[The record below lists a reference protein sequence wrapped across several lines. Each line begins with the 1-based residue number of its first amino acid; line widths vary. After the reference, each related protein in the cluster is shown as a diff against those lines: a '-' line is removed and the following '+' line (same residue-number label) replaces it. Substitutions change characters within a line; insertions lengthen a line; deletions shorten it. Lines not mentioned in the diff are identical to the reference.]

1 MRLLQAPFIAGL
13 IATSLS
19 DGPAPLTSSSRVH
32 TPKACAAVAAATTE
46 DDPLLSWLAK
56 QGGHARVASGTDEN
70 GLRGL
75 VTTESVDVGTV
86 LLEVPLTATLVDR
99 GDGTSAESL
108 PGEPPEWS
116 ASLPWNVQLA
126 LAVLAQRADPTS
138 PWAPF
143 LSSWPSEPPPLPKN
157 LEPAQLA
164 EAQDM
169 RFEADVDGDYFWA
182 AEQYAAVV
190 EAAEAASLPTP
201 CSDAELRWALE
212 LVWSRVLRLSCGT
225 THGVRRLLVPVL
237 DLANHEPQ
245 PSALF
250 TYTAAAA
257 GGGAVRLHAVR
268 PLRAGDAVTITYGE
282 ESGAHFCQYY
292 GFVPRDD
299 PYASWQI
306 SPLTLLAAVPVSM
319 LAPPEGGWAAA
330 AASGALDLP
339 RTLELGACLSLAEP
353 LALLRAAGV
362 GGGDDDADA
371 DKGAA
376 VALEAALG
384 AIIAAHP
391 TSAEEDE
398 ALLDGV
404 ELPDAVRPLVQ
415 MRLGRKRMLE
425 LLRERLSADPHG
437 AAPPLPS
444 QYPALDEVPIEELE
458 AWGSRPFE

>member
-1 MRLLQAPFIAGL
+1 MRLLPAPFAAVL
-13 IATSLS
+13 ATSLTVS
-19 DGPAPLTSSSRVH
+19 CDSPAPLSSSRVH
-32 TPKACAAVAAATTE
+32 TPRACAAATVASE

-56 QGGHARVASGTDEN
+56 QGGHARVASGTDQN

-75 VTTESVDVGTV
+75 VATEPVEVGAV

-99 GDGTSAESL
+99 GDGTAAESL

-126 LAVLAQRADPTS
+126 LAVLAQRADGTS

-157 LEPAQLA
+157 MEPAQLA

-190 EAAEAASLPTP
+190 EAAEAAGLPTP

-212 LVWSRVLRLSCGT
+212 LVWSRVLRLSCGA

-250 TYTAAAA
+250 TYSAAAG

-268 PLRAGDAVTITYGE
+268 ALEAGDAVTITYGE
-282 ESGAHFCQYY
+282 ESGTHFCQYY
-292 GFVPRDD
+292 GFVPSDD
-299 PYASWQI
+299 PYASWQL
-306 SPLTLLAAVPVSM
+306 SPLTLLAAVPASL

-339 RTLELGACLSLAEP
+339 RTLELGSCLSLAEP

-362 GGGDDDADA
+362 GGGDDADE
-371 DKGAA
+371 GVA

-398 ALLDGV
+398 AMLNGA

-415 MRLGRKRMLE
+415 MRLGRKRMLA
-425 LLRERLSADPHG
+425 LLRERLRADPHG